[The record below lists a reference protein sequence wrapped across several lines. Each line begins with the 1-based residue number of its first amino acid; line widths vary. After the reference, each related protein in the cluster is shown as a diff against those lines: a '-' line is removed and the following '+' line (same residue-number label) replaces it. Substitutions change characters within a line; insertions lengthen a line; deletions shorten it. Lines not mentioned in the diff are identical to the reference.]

1 MTRPTHT
8 FSLRSLFLGLLL
20 PLLTPAAAQLAE
32 TDTTFHLNEVVV
44 TGTRTPKL
52 LGDAPIQTRVITSRD
67 IERTDATDVQ
77 ELLQQELPGVE
88 FSYAMNQ
95 QKHMN
100 LSGFGGQGV
109 LILVDGERLA
119 GETMDDVDF
128 TRLNLANVQR
138 IEIVRG
144 AASALYGSNAGGG
157 VVNII
162 TKDGS
167 SLWQTQP
174 WALNVNARLARH
186 NEQRYGA
193 SLDLNGRHV
202 NNTLYLNYHGTDN
215 YDVKNGPAPQTRVF
229 TTVYGDKTSQVRDK
243 FTWRPT
249 DDLKLT
255 AHAGYFFRTLTRTPD
270 TPERYR
276 DFTGGLRGTWQ
287 MSRTDDL
294 DLSYNF
300 DQYDKSD
307 YQKAVHLDI
316 RDYSNVHNSLRAVYN
331 HRFDQ
336 DMTLTLGAD
345 YLHDYLYNTNLTDH
359 SREQDTF
366 DAFAQLDWSLSD
378 RWEVVGALRYD
389 YFSDGHDSHLTPKL
403 SARYKARRHLTL
415 RMGYGMGFRA
425 PTLKEKYYDFDMAG
439 IWIVQGNDQLKA
451 EVSHNMNASMEW
463 MKKHWCLTATAYY
476 NTVDHK
482 LATGVPFYKSGSDR
496 QLYLNY
502 LNLDDYSVYGAEATA
517 QARWTNGLSFRL
529 SYAWTKENLPKD
541 REGHTVNNQYIPARP
556 HSLTARVEWDKQWKD
571 YALNIAL
578 NGRLLSSVKNQEY
591 ADYYDISKGMQEV
604 DYPAYTLWRL
614 STAHR
619 IGKAVKLTLAVDN
632 LFNYRP
638 RYYYLNAPVTDGINL
653 QAGISVDV
661 DRLF

>member
-8 FSLRSLFLGLLL
+8 FPLRSLFLGLLL

-202 NNTLYLNYHGTDN
+202 SNTLYLNYHGTDN
-215 YDVKNGPAPQTRVF
+215 YDVKNGPSPQTRVF

-294 DLSYNF
+294 DLSYHF

-307 YQKAVHLDI
+307 YQKAVRLDI

-345 YLHDYLYNTNLTDH
+345 YLHDYLYNTYLTDH

-425 PTLKEKYYDFDMAG
+425 PRSRRNTTTST
-439 IWIVQGNDQLKA
+439 WP
-451 EVSHNMNASMEW
+451 AS
-463 MKKHWCLTATAYY
+463 
-476 NTVDHK
+476 
-482 LATGVPFYKSGSDR
+482 G
-496 QLYLNY
+496 
-502 LNLDDYSVYGAEATA
+502 
-517 QARWTNGLSFRL
+517 
-529 SYAWTKENLPKD
+529 
-541 REGHTVNNQYIPARP
+541 
-556 HSLTARVEWDKQWKD
+556 
-571 YALNIAL
+571 
-578 NGRLLSSVKNQEY
+578 
-591 ADYYDISKGMQEV
+591 
-604 DYPAYTLWRL
+604 
-614 STAHR
+614 
-619 IGKAVKLTLAVDN
+619 
-632 LFNYRP
+632 
-638 RYYYLNAPVTDGINL
+638 
-653 QAGISVDV
+653 
-661 DRLF
+661 